1 MHPYLFFNNDGY
13 SISHIGLAL
22 HKESGTHKPVIVD
35 SSTEKKINIVTKQE
49 VFSFLENQANVPPI
63 YPLR

>member
-1 MHPYLFFNNDGY
+1 MHPYLFFNKDRY

-22 HKESGTHKPVIVD
+22 SKTSGYHKPLIVD
-35 SSTEKKINIVTKQE
+35 SSTGKKINIVTKQE
-49 VFSFLENQANVPPI
+49 VFSFLENQANVPI